1 MGEKYPRLFFNL
13 CLQKFQFLFDEYGFK
28 KKRKDTAGGD
38 YSILFQNKTTA
49 IVVGFE
55 WRDQYIYV
63 RLCRLSDGEFRKNPI
78 LITQDSELS
87 CFDVEDLLTIR
98 APKMSIDSGV
108 FGKALSD
115 EEVER
120 ILTIYADAVNSQA
133 SDILAGDF
141 SVWPELDGIVKSRI
155 RELNA

>member
-1 MGEKYPRLFFNL
+1 MDQKYPDRFFNL

-28 KKRKDTAGGD
+28 KKRKETAGGD
-38 YSILFQNKTTA
+38 YSILFLNKTTA
-49 IVVGFE
+49 ILVGFE

-98 APKMSIDSGV
+98 APELSIDPAL

-120 ILTIYADAVNSQA
+120 VLTIYADALHSQA
-133 SDILAGDF
+133 SDILKGDF
-141 SVWPELDGIVKSRI
+141 SVWPELDGIVKSRT
-155 RELNA
+155 RKLNA